1 MANTQC
7 PTGVENRQR
16 IIALERDAGRY
27 NDRIGRVEG
36 VISDLRVVD
45 AVTTR
50 DLKWALGASALLG
63 SIVGGIITTLL
74 TRLIG
79 G

>member
-1 MANTQC
+1 MPNGEC
-7 PTGVENRQR
+7 PTGVEMRQR
-16 IIALERDAGRY
+16 IIAVERDTGRH
-27 NDRIGRVEG
+27 NRRLGALEKEMG
-36 VISDLRVVD
+36 DLKIVD
-45 AVTTR
+45 AVTAR

>member
-1 MANTQC
+1 MPNGEC

-16 IIALERDAGRY
+16 IIAVERDCGRH
-27 NDRIGRVEG
+27 NSRITAVEG
-36 VISDLRVVD
+36 MVGELRIID
-45 AVTTR
+45 AVTAR

>member
-1 MANTQC
+1 VPNGEC
-7 PTGVENRQR
+7 PWGVENRQR
-16 IIALERDAGRY
+16 IIAVERDCGRH
-27 NDRIGRVEG
+27 NERLAHIEQLIG
-36 VISDLRVVD
+36 DLRVVD

-50 DLKWALGASALLG
+50 DLKWALGAAAMVG
-63 SIVGGIITTLL
+63 SIVGGIIVTLL